1 MDITEI
7 DRENAAKTA
16 RQVHDAINSLNDCI
30 SKLQQVDPEI
40 PGQRLVITDILYRF
54 VESRRS
60 LERMFNL

>member
-7 DRENAAKTA
+7 DREKAAKAA
-16 RQVHDAINSLNDCI
+16 RQVYDAIGCLDDCI
-30 SKLQQVDPEI
+30 GKLQQVDPEI